1 MYTLCCILNY
11 IISILYLV
19 NMYNDVHE
27 STVVALFLH
36 NKK

>member
-1 MYTLCCILNY
+1 MYTLCGILSY
-11 IISILYLV
+11 ITSILYLV
-19 NMYNDVHE
+19 NIYNDVHE